1 MADGQRI
8 ILIAADLMLASF
20 ASETARRYGFAV
32 QTVDDIA
39 ALSAALSG
47 SPPAA
52 VIIDLQMAGL
62 EIGPAN
68 KELRSR
74 FGDVPVI
81 CYGRHTEPK
90 MLRAARRAGCDV
102 VVPRSSF
109 IGELPGLLR
118 SLPKAA
124 TEAAG

>member
-20 ASETARRYGFAV
+20 ASETARRQGIVV
-32 QTVDDIA
+32 QTVDEISALQA
-39 ALSAALSG
+39 ALRG

-62 EIGPAN
+62 EIGPATQ
-68 KELRSR
+68 ELRSR
-74 FGDVPVI
+74 FKDVPII

-90 MLRAARRAGCDV
+90 TLRAARRAGCDV
-102 VVPRSSF
+102 VLPRS
-109 IGELPGLLR
+109 GLMQELPGLLR
-118 SLPKAA
+118 SLSRPA